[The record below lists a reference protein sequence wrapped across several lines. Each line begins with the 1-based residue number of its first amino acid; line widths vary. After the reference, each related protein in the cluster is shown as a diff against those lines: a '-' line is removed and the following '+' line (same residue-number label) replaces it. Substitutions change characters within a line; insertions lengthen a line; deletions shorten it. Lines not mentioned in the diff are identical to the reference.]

1 VFLTLLEKRTFFLH
15 LNNKISMPRK
25 QTLSESDKK
34 ELIRLPELEEEFIR
48 CYSLSERDISIIQNN
63 CRGNANKIGYAVN
76 LCYMRYPGII
86 LPLNQIP
93 DPTLVNYIGE
103 QLNIKPENWNE
114 YGKRVE
120 TRREHLL
127 SIQLNFKINS
137 FSMENYKKCVNQ
149 LRDIALKTDKGLV
162 LARELMNILREQ
174 RILLPS
180 INVIE
185 RICAEVNF
193 LQKSGQISLAPMLR
207 F

>member
-1 VFLTLLEKRTFFLH
+1 
-15 LNNKISMPRK
+15 MPRK
-25 QTLSESDKK
+25 QILSESDKK
-34 ELIRLPELEEEFIR
+34 ELIKLSELEAEFIR
-48 CYSLSERDISIIQNN
+48 CYSLSEIDLSIIHNN

-93 DPTLVNYIGE
+93 DPILVNYIGE

-114 YGKRVE
+114 YGKREE
-120 TRREHLL
+120 TRRELLL

-137 FSMENYKKCVNQ
+137 FSMEYYKKKCVNQ

-162 LARELMNILREQ
+162 LARELMNILRQQ
-174 RILLPS
+174 RILFPS

-185 RICAEVNF
+185 RIVLKPLLKLKKKIIPCF
-193 LQKSGQISLAPMLR
+193 LHH
-207 F
+207 